1 MQVCA
6 RPSLGTEDAILGAAE
21 GPMIAKHREVFGYAR
36 LARVEGDWARVVVVP
51 RTVTDNATLIL
62 RREDSG
68 IWKVVWGPGTG
79 AISIPDAPEALSH
92 PCL

>member
-6 RPSLGTEDAILGAAE
+6 RPSLGTEDVILGAAE
-21 GPMIAKHREVFGYAR
+21 GTLITKHREVFGYAR